1 MPLSDYDKSIKAKVM
16 ASELIEERKA
26 ILSPHLALQL
36 QRARAVQ
43 QEAARVARDAENA
56 LKFKDCEAKL
66 QDLMKSILHEAAA
79 IKRRKCTLQYFQS
92 SIAGLERTLL
102 EVKGLNQVGAGRKCQ
117 KMNYLGVKLGSNP
130 AGVQKTCIPYP
141 KIARRISER
150 SDLGLRALG
159 PS

>member
-1 MPLSDYDKSIKAKVM
+1 MYLVSRIYRNMEICYDEGPTLPLEPIDDDNNPTFSL
-16 ASELIEERKA
+16 EA

-56 LKFKDCEAKL
+56 LKFKDCETKL

-117 KMNYLGVKLGSNP
+117 
-130 AGVQKTCIPYP
+130 
-141 KIARRISER
+141 
-150 SDLGLRALG
+150 
-159 PS
+159 